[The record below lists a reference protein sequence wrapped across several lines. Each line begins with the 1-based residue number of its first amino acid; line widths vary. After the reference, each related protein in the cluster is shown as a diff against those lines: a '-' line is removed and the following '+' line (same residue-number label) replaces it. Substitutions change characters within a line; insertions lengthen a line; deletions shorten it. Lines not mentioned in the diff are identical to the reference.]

1 MSRFYSNFVGV
12 CKGVCRS
19 VSGCVEGISRVYW
32 DISWFFELLTYDVYF
47 YLL

>member
-19 VSGCVEGISRVYW
+19 VKGTSRVYW
-32 DISWFFELLTYDVYF
+32 DISWVFELLTYDVYF